1 MPVLAIATTNLF
13 EVSSIPLTY
22 DHKRIP
28 TFEKVSPK
36 DSSRQDFQEI
46 PRPSSDATATK
57 ASIHHHVPPCLAQQ
71 LYQTTHLQ
79 PFKNY
84 ESVKEIKLQPR
95 TKASPRAATFLKF
108 TPRSDSFARVAL
120 QSAENSCVPDAGV
133 FSAGNDS
140 HPNQML
146 PPKMKTH
153 RSSDLVLSA
162 SITKET
168 FDIVSGNQQP
178 QNNPHVSFVDIRFA
192 LLSPKIWIKNDF
204 LLFFVRYVQL
214 PFFYDR
220 FRLDDQQQSL
230 LVGVIHHK
238 LLSMWQKAAVL
249 TGYFLGCFFYVICR
263 WQIATTGATGSI
275 QTLTSLAHSGVSFM
289 PLSRSC
295 DLIMGSLLL
304 L

>member
-13 EVSSIPLTY
+13 EVSSIPKE
-22 DHKRIP
+22 HKRTP
-28 TFEKVSPK
+28 AFEKISPK

-57 ASIHHHVPPCLAQQ
+57 ANIHHHVPPCLAQQ

-133 FSAGNDS
+133 CLLAGNDS

-146 PPKMKTH
+146 PPNMKTH
-153 RSSDLVLSA
+153 RSSDLVLST

-178 QNNPHVSFVDIRFA
+178 QSNPHVSFVDIRFV
-192 LLSPKIWIKNDF
+192 LLSPK
-204 LLFFVRYVQL
+204 L
-214 PFFYDR
+214 
-220 FRLDDQQQSL
+220 
-230 LVGVIHHK
+230 
-238 LLSMWQKAAVL
+238 
-249 TGYFLGCFFYVICR
+249 
-263 WQIATTGATGSI
+263 
-275 QTLTSLAHSGVSFM
+275 
-289 PLSRSC
+289 
-295 DLIMGSLLL
+295 
-304 L
+304 